1 MVKVISVKFRGN
13 CRSYYFDPGEY
24 DIPAGSGVIVETAR
38 GEEYGDVVEGVKE
51 LEESLVP
58 AALKPIIRPAT
69 EEDARLRQEFIAK
82 ESDAFM
88 LCQERI
94 ADHKLD
100 MKLVDVEYTYNG
112 SKIVFY
118 FTADERVDFRDLVK
132 DLAYSLRTRIELRQ
146 IGVRDEAK
154 MLGGLGP
161 CGRPVCC
168 NAFLDDFRPVS
179 IKMAKEQN
187 LSLSPTKISGLCG
200 RLMCCLQY
208 EQYAYEEAHKRLPRV
223 GKELETPE
231 GVGIVTECNVLTE
244 RVKVRLSEED
254 GSFEIKEFAC
264 AEVGPGTFGKQPEPK
279 QAAEGTETAAPVS
292 VKQPAENTEEKK
304 PARNEEQ
311 RNNRPRRE
319 RPRRERSEGNKE
331 GADAADKSSAERPA
345 KAAASEN
352 GEARRDNG
360 RRHERR
366 GNKPA
371 EERGDKPAGNRDE
384 KSRENR
390 SDKPREK
397 RPENKQQE
405 KRSENKPQEKR
416 GDRPQREKRP
426 ENKSQDRSA
435 DKQTSAE
442 KPAITRLPGETI
454 GMSKQEQTAE
464 APKTASSSSSR
475 RSNLHRKHSFGP
487 RN

>member
-24 DIPAGSGVIVETAR
+24 EIQTGDGVIVETAR

-58 AALKPIIRPAT
+58 AALKPIIRIAT
-69 EEDARLRQEFIAK
+69 EEDTRLRKEYISK

-94 ADHKLD
+94 TDHKLD
-100 MKLVDVEYTYNG
+100 MKLVDVEYSYNG

-132 DLAYSLRTRIELRQ
+132 DLAYALRTRIELRQ

-179 IKMAKEQN
+179 IKMAKEQS

-244 RVKVRLSEED
+244 RVKVRLPEDD
-254 GSFEIKEFAC
+254 GSFEVKEFAC
-264 AEVGPGTFGKQPEPK
+264 TEVGPGTLGKKAKPVPAPE
-279 QAAEGTETAAPVS
+279 AEETSPSSEAAPADD
-292 VKQPAENTEEKK
+292 QPAEKAEERPVEA
-304 PARNEEQ
+304 PAAEKLVQTGEQ
-311 RNNRPRRE
+311 REKRSRRDRSRHDRGGSEKAGTEHKDVPAGENGKKQETTAQGEKNGE
-319 RPRRERSEGNKE
+319 RPH
-331 GADAADKSSAERPA
+331 AENGG
-345 KAAASEN
+345 AASE
-352 GEARRDNG
+352 RRESG
-360 RRHERR
+360 RRHGRR
-366 GNKPA
+366 G
-371 EERGDKPAGNRDE
+371 GKPAGEGTDKPQDKRRDKPQDKRDGKPKE
-384 KSRENR
+384 PRP
-390 SDKPREK
+390 DKPREP
-397 RPENKQQE
+397 RF
-405 KRSENKPQEKR
+405 
-416 GDRPQREKRP
+416 D
-426 ENKSQDRSA
+426 
-435 DKQTSAE
+435 
-442 KPAITRLPGETI
+442 KPASGPKPEITRLPGETI
-454 GMSKQEQTAE
+454 GMNKQEQSAE
-464 APKTASSSSSR
+464 APKPAASSH